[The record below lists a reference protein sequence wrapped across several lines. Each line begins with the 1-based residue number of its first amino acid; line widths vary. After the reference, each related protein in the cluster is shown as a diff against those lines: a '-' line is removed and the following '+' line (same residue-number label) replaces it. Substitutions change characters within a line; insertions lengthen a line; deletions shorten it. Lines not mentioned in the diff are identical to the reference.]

1 MLSFKRNSSGKHQG
15 LEKRRHGRLEC
26 EEIPCSV
33 GYIVDMSASGMR
45 LRVSKDSPLT
55 EGEETSVTIEHD
67 SGLLSVPVRVE
78 WMEKLNKREF
88 KVGVAFRETSPDLRR
103 KLFMAG
109 QGMPSMAREGRPE
122 GC

>member
-1 MLSFKRNSSGKHQG
+1 MLSFKRNSSNKHQG

-26 EEIPCSV
+26 EEIPCSI

-45 LRVSKDSPLT
+45 LRVGRDTAIT
-55 EGEETSVTIEHD
+55 EGEETSVTIDHE

-88 KVGVAFRETSPDLRR
+88 KVGVAFRETSPELRR
-103 KLFMAG
+103 KLFVAG
-109 QGMPSMAREGRPE
+109 QGMPSMSGEGRPE